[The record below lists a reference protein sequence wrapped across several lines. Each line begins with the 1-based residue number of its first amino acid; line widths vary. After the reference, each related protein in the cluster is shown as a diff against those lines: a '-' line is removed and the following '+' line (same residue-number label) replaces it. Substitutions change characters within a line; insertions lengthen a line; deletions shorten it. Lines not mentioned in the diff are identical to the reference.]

1 MVKIAPSILTAP
13 FGRLERQIAWLE
25 KGGADWVHLDIM
37 DGHFVPNISF
47 GPPVVKSIRG
57 LTRLPFDTHLMI
69 SDPDRY
75 IDAFR
80 AAGSD
85 RLTVH
90 VETCPHLHRTV
101 QRIRQA
107 GMKPGV
113 TLNPATPAGAIREI
127 IPFVDLVLVMTV
139 NPGFGG
145 QKFIRPMLAKI
156 EKIAGMIADSGRP
169 IELEADG
176 GIDRSNAA
184 DLVAAGVSVL
194 VAGNAIFSHKD
205 IPRAIRDLRRS
216 ALL

>member
-1 MVKIAPSILTAP
+1 MLKIAPSILTAP
-13 FGRLERQIAWLE
+13 FGSLERQIAYLE

-47 GPPVVKSIRG
+47 GPPVVKSIRP
-57 LTRLPFDTHLMI
+57 LTKLPFDTHLMI

-75 IDAFR
+75 IDEFR
-80 AAGSD
+80 AAGSN

-101 QRIRQA
+101 QRIREA

-113 TLNPATPAGAIREI
+113 TLNPATPAVAVAEI
-127 IPFVDLVLVMTV
+127 LPFVDLVLVMTV

-145 QKFIRPMLAKI
+145 QRFIPSMLAKI
-156 EKIAGMIADSGRP
+156 EEIAAMIADTGRP

-176 GIDRSNAA
+176 GIDESNAA
-184 DLVAAGVSVL
+184 DLVAAGVTVL
-194 VAGNAIFSHKD
+194 VAGNAVFSRRNV
-205 IPRAIRDLRRS
+205 PRAIQNLRRS
-216 ALL
+216 ASR